1 MSGLTGYL
9 LSDGVTD
16 LSYVFQRIGS
26 QSTSSLIPT
35 SIMATSEIFYPC
47 FASTNASSLGQI
59 IYTDLSGSVSFN
71 KATNTLNLP
80 AISISGPINA
90 TYSSSNPITM
100 FQKGGNSITYA
111 TTSVLSSSATITNAC
126 SIALPTAG
134 TYLLVGS
141 LRIINQSSA
150 KIPFTNFGPFFGLS
164 NTSLDLSGNLQMS
177 GLASSYSINQGS
189 GNYIQLPI
197 STIFSTNDSPTIY
210 LNYYCS
216 YTGVGTYVASGTI
229 NMTRI
234 A

>member
-16 LSYVFQRIGS
+16 LSYVFQGIGS
-26 QSTSSLIPT
+26 QATSSLIPT
-35 SIMATSEIFYPC
+35 SIMATSGIFYPC
-47 FASTNASSLGQI
+47 FASTNASSLGQT

-71 KATNTLNLP
+71 KATNILNLP

-111 TTSVLSSSATITNAC
+111 STSALSSNTNIMNVCNIT
-126 SIALPTAG
+126 LPTAG

-141 LRIINQSSA
+141 LRIVNQSTSA
-150 KIPFTNFGPFFGLS
+150 IPFKNFGPFFGLS
-164 NTSLDLSGNLQMS
+164 TTSLDLSGNLQMS
-177 GLASSYSINQGS
+177 VSANSYTINSTVGS
-189 GNYIQLPI
+189 YIQLPI
-197 STIFSTNDSPTIY
+197 STIFSTNGSQPIY
-210 LNYYCS
+210 LNYYS
-216 YTGVGTYVASGTI
+216 FYTGGTYKAFGTI